1 MDRRGSS
8 FNNRRAYPSVSE
20 RRRKA
25 KEEKM
30 REEVAAKTR
39 NIQMTILQWQLS
51 PAETFLRNLQ
61 ADRKSKAMLWQI
73 QIYVIRK
80 IDLV

>member
-61 ADRKSKAMLWQI
+61 ADRKSKAML
-73 QIYVIRK
+73 
-80 IDLV
+80 